1 MSSETTIDSRE
12 MSENLVTVSIAGEL
26 DEYGIR
32 QIKDT
37 FDGVTTTHG
46 ARTILV
52 DLSKVTFAGSAAIA
66 LFVATARQ
74 VRYKNGKLVL
84 AGATPVV
91 AEVFDLIGLGE
102 LIRLYP
108 SIDDA
113 VTALS

>member
-1 MSSETTIDSRE
+1 MSNETTIL
-12 MSENLVTVSIAGEL
+12 SEETSEKLVTVSIAGEL

-32 QIKDT
+32 QIREP
-37 FDGVTTTHG
+37 FNGVIETHG

-66 LFVATARQ
+66 LFVSAARAA
-74 VRYKNGKLVL
+74 RYKNGKLVL

-102 LIRLYP
+102 LIWLYP
-108 SIDDA
+108 TIDDA